1 MNSRQIAL
9 TAVFAALYTGVGY
22 ALHPFAFVGLQLRAC
37 DALYPLMAIFG
48 LPSLI
53 GLVTGHFLLN
63 VSSPLGPIDLLSVL
77 LFVPAKVAIWKWG
90 LKAVPLHVLSVAL
103 WVPAMICLNGAPW
116 LIYGTLFV
124 TVGIGEIIAEILLG
138 VPLAVAIKKRVG
150 KNTESISSHK
160 GA

>member
-1 MNSRQIAL
+1 MAL
-9 TAVFAALYTGVGY
+9 
-22 ALHPFAFVGLQLRAC
+22 
-37 DALYPLMAIFG
+37 FG

-77 LFVPAKVAIWKWG
+77 LFVPAKVAIWKYG

-103 WVPAMICLNGAPW
+103 WIPIMICLGDTPW
-116 LIYGTLFV
+116 FVYGTLFV

-138 VPLAVAIKKRVG
+138 IPLVMAIKKRLQNGV
-150 KNTESISSHK
+150 
-160 GA
+160 